1 MRRPNLALTEQLA
14 RAGWRPPHLVRA
26 VNDLLGDGYLSRST
40 VSEWLHAGR
49 IPREPLPAIIAQFLT
64 EATGR
69 PVSVRELWPHAAL
82 APTWTVPA
90 DDGLAQIA
98 AAPCPAIALANDW
111 LHHADHPSGRDRR
124 HFLPVPHTSQ
134 PVVDRGPI
142 PAIQVCSDP
151 SARRTADRINS
162 LPATRVTL
170 RFAHRQVLAHAE
182 LLITLLRDDD
192 MVSGLT
198 LIIAAAAETAH
209 RVMEHGLAQRY
220 EMSGEILRATTDV
233 RRNPARPG
241 SA

>member
-1 MRRPNLALTEQLA
+1 
-14 RAGWRPPHLVRA
+14 
-26 VNDLLGDGYLSRST
+26 
-40 VSEWLHAGR
+40 
-49 IPREPLPAIIAQFLT
+49 
-64 EATGR
+64 
-69 PVSVRELWPHAAL
+69 
-82 APTWTVPA
+82 
-90 DDGLAQIA
+90 
-98 AAPCPAIALANDW
+98 
-111 LHHADHPSGRDRR
+111 
-124 HFLPVPHTSQ
+124 
-134 PVVDRGPI
+134 
-142 PAIQVCSDP
+142 
-151 SARRTADRINS
+151 
-162 LPATRVTL
+162 VTL